1 MAVNEAD
8 QHQFRVGE
16 FEGPLDLLLFLIRKS
31 EVSIYDIPISVITE
45 QYLEYMKLATTIH
58 LDRITEFYLMAVTLL
73 QIKSQMLLPL
83 EIDLEDEASDP
94 RQELVDRLIEHQRY
108 KKISEII
115 SEKGK
120 ETEWVIERDKK
131 QRVLP
136 FANDEELWQKVDV
149 WELLK
154 TFSNLM
160 ASLSAER
167 IIDLYEEV
175 SINEKLTLI
184 HEYLETRGEFL
195 FVDLVVN
202 SRSIME
208 VVCAFL
214 ALLES
219 VKTRDVAV
227 DQNRLFGDIRIR
239 PVPNPGDKKVETE

>member
-1 MAVNEAD
+1 MNEVD

-16 FEGPLDLLLFLIRKS
+16 FEGPLDLLLFLVRKS

-45 QYLEYMKLATTIH
+45 QYLDYMKFAATVH
-58 LDRITEFYLMAVTLL
+58 LDRITEFHLMAATLL
-73 QIKSQMLLPL
+73 QIKSQMLLPI

-94 RQELVDRLIEHQRY
+94 RQELVDRLIEHQRF

-120 ETEWVIERDKK
+120 ESEWVIERDKK

-136 FANDEELWQKVDV
+136 FTDNEDLWQQVDV

-184 HEYLETRGEFL
+184 HEYMETRGEFL
-195 FVDLVVN
+195 FVDLIVH
-202 SRSIME
+202 SRSLME

-219 VKTRDVAV
+219 VKSRDVSV
-227 DQNRLFGDIRIR
+227 QQNRLFGDIRIR
-239 PVPNPGDKKVETE
+239 PIPESMKSEAD

>member
-1 MAVNEAD
+1 MNEAD
-8 QHQFRVGE
+8 QQQFRVGE

-45 QYLEYMKLATTIH
+45 QYLEYMKFATVH
-58 LDRITEFYLMAVTLL
+58 LDKITEFYLMAATLL
-73 QIKSQMLLPL
+73 QIKSQMLLPI
-83 EIDLEDEASDP
+83 EIDIEDEASDP

-120 ETEWVIERDKK
+120 ESEWIIERQK

-136 FANDEELWQKVDV
+136 FAEDEELWQRVDV

-195 FVDLVVN
+195 FMDLIVN

-214 ALLES
+214 AILES
-219 VKTRDVAV
+219 VKSREISVQ
-227 DQNRLFGDIRIR
+227 QNRLFGDIRVKR
-239 PVPNPGDKKVETE
+239 MLESGEAGRSNA

>member
-1 MAVNEAD
+1 MNEVD

-16 FEGPLDLLLFLIRKS
+16 FEGPLDLLLFLVRKS

-45 QYLEYMKLATTIH
+45 QYLEYMKFATAVH
-58 LDRITEFYLMAVTLL
+58 LDRITEFYLMAATLL
-73 QIKSQMLLPL
+73 QIKSQMLLPV

-94 RQELVDRLIEHQRY
+94 RQELVDRLIEHQKF
-108 KKISEII
+108 KKITEII

-120 ETEWVIERDKK
+120 ESEWVIERDKK

-136 FANDEELWQKVDV
+136 FTDSEDLWQQFDV

-154 TFSNLM
+154 TFSTLM

-195 FVDLVVN
+195 FMDLIVN
-202 SRSIME
+202 SRSFME

-214 ALLES
+214 AVLES
-219 VKTRDVAV
+219 VKTRDVSV
-227 DQNRLFGDIRIR
+227 QQNRLFGDIRIR
-239 PVPNPGDKKVETE
+239 PTPVTTKLEAD

>member
-58 LDRITEFYLMAVTLL
+58 LDRITEFYLMAATLL